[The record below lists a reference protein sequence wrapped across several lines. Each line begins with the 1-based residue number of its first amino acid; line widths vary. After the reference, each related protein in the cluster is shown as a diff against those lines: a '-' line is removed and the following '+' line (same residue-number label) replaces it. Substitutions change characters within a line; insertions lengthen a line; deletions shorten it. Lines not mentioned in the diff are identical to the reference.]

1 MKKVLFLLLAVF
13 AIISCSQNGSDKSD
27 ITLRF
32 KDGKF
37 RIAQLTDM
45 HWNNGRDTVAIRKML
60 EAVVREDQPQLIV
73 LTGDNVTDA
82 DNLEHNKA
90 EWQQVINMLEATG
103 VPYAIVMGNHD
114 AEACDSVDADIL
126 ETWLT
131 ELPTRCLNY
140 PTTSDC
146 YGHGNMAIE
155 ILSEKSD
162 SVAALV
168 YTIDSND
175 YPEDEELRKY
185 SYYDWIHYDQIKWY
199 EKTSEKYTAQNGGK
213 PLPALAYFHIC
224 VPEFVPVATDPN
236 TFGSYKEGTCCPP
249 EFNTGFFASAA
260 FHRDIMGMFVGHDHS
275 NDYCGI
281 LDDIALCYG
290 RQSGVGGSETTPLG
304 SRIVELT
311 EGKREFET
319 WCRTV
324 DGRGP
329 SWYLPHGFNSAMIDD
344 ALPATELG
352 EVENGVNYTYYEGP
366 EKDCCASIL
375 VPKNKKGEGKMEAID
390 ITKAPAE
397 DHFGYVFDTYFL
409 SEDTLPYFFLLT
421 SDDGAQFYIDDK
433 LIIDNDGSHG
443 ERTKKSFVSLAK
455 GYHHFVVKYYDN
467 YAGQSLNIKYA
478 SKGSEVLDVPASS
491 LFIKK

>member
-1 MKKVLFLLLAVF
+1 MKKVLVLLLTVF
-13 AIISCSQNGSDKSD
+13 AVISCSQKVDTEKND

-32 KDGKF
+32 EDGKF
-37 RIAQLTDM
+37 RIAQITDM
-45 HWNNGRDTVAIRKML
+45 HWSNGRDTVAIREML

-82 DNLEHNKA
+82 DSLEHNKA

-126 ETWLT
+126 ESWLT
-131 ELPTRCLNY
+131 EMPTRCLNY

-146 YGHGNMAIE
+146 YGHGNKALE
-155 ILSEKSD
+155 ILSENSD

-175 YPEDEELRKY
+175 YPPTAREKLM
-185 SYYDWIHYDQIKWY
+185 SFYDWIHVDQIRWY
-199 EKTSEKYTAQNGGK
+199 EKTSAKYTAQNGGK

-224 VPEFVPVATDPN
+224 VPEFVTVANDVN
-236 TFGSYKEGTCCPP
+236 RFGSFCEPCCPP
-249 EFNTGFFASAA
+249 DLNTGFLASAMY
-260 FHRDIMGMFVGHDHS
+260 HKDIMGMFVGHDHT

-281 LDDIALCYG
+281 HGGIALCYG
-290 RQSGVGGSETTPLG
+290 RQSGVGGNEATPLG

-324 DGRGP
+324 EGKTT
-329 SWYLPHGFNSAMIDD
+329 SWYYPHGFNATMFENP
-344 ALPATELG
+344 LPATELS
-352 EVENGVNYTYYEGP
+352 EVENGVNYTYFEGP
-366 EKDCCASIL
+366 EEENCAAIL
-375 VPKNKKGEGKMEAID
+375 VEKNKKGEGVMEDID

-397 DHFGYVFDTYFL
+397 DHFGYIFDTYLLAEETSPF
-409 SEDTLPYFFLLT
+409 YFCLA
-421 SDDGAQFYIDDK
+421 SDDGALLYIDDK
-433 LIIDNDGSHG
+433 LILDNDGSHSL
-443 ERTKKSFVSLAK
+443 EVKRTTISLAK
-455 GYHHFVVKYYDN
+455 GYHHMVVKYFEDYS
-467 YAGQSLNIKYA
+467 GQELDITYA
-478 SKGSEVLDVPASS
+478 SKGKEAQKIPANL
-491 LFIKK
+491 LFRKK